1 MNKSNQ
7 ELFIINDN
15 APCLYFSELMLI
27 HTLQILIVL
36 FRTEGH
42 LVLQLFKGVSGLR
55 EYKKAYFFSITP
67 YVLPNCL
74 PIPSLLLCSCFP

>member
-36 FRTEGH
+36 FLTEGH

-55 EYKKAYFFSITP
+55 EYKKAYFFLNNSICSP
-67 YVLPNCL
+67 QLPSY
-74 PIPSLLLCSCFP
+74 PFPPAV